1 MIVHT
6 NRVAPQDVQHACL
19 SDGLKV
25 GSTNHTVDAL
35 MHKIRV
41 AQLSCDVQNK
51 FPQVFAVSIRHAR
64 KPDPKSEE
72 EMKEIFSLKWKTVL

>member
-1 MIVHT
+1 MFSKILILNKTHTKLCIVIVHT

-25 GSTNHTVDAL
+25 GSTNHTVDPL

-41 AQLSCDVQNK
+41 AQLSCDVQN
-51 FPQVFAVSIRHAR
+51 
-64 KPDPKSEE
+64 
-72 EMKEIFSLKWKTVL
+72 